1 VIVMVLLFGAAV
13 GSAVNGLL
21 IGVFRPNV

>member
-21 IGVFRPNV
+21 IGVFRLNV

>member
-1 VIVMVLLFGAAV
+1 MVLLFGAAV

-21 IGVFRPNV
+21 IGVFRLNV